1 MHKYQD
7 HTMTMMLERRI
18 GLREDYGDLNED
30 KEDENRRED
39 EEDED

>member
-7 HTMTMMLERRI
+7 HTMTMMLGTRI